1 MFEELIIDHAKSH
14 PHEEVCGFV
23 LLEDNLEIKIE
34 PAKNESPKPRECF
47 SISPLKFIDY
57 KLSKNILGIYHSH
70 PITTERPSKRDMDS
84 SEESGIPYLI
94 YSLKT
99 KKFFLYYPESYEPSP
114 LLQRPHVKAF
124 YECTC
129 ILKDYFKKVLD
140 INISKW
146 NRNYWLPEA
155 YTASNDLLLK
165 ILKEYRQS
173 GARSA
178 PGGFPAFLSKI
189 VNKYKHIRRAKR
201 AGKIVGSFVQK
212 GRKYKGKQRDSG
224 ARSAPGKLW
233 GSFVQNTKE
242 I

>member
-1 MFEELIIDHAKSH
+1 M
-14 PHEEVCGFV
+14 
-23 LLEDNLEIKIE
+23 
-34 PAKNESPKPRECF
+34 
-47 SISPLKFIDY
+47 
-57 KLSKNILGIYHSH
+57 GIYHSH

-165 ILKEYRQS
+165 ILNKNMLPKKDKSIKKHDVIVFQVKPNQRFHVGIYTGSDQ
-173 GARSA
+173 
-178 PGGFPAFLSKI
+178 FIHQPALLLSKKETLDNRWQ
-189 VNKYKHIRRAKR
+189 NKI
-201 AGKIVGSFVQK
+201 
-212 GRKYKGKQRDSG
+212 KYIYRHPS
-224 ARSAPGKLW
+224 L
-233 GSFVQNTKE
+233 V
-242 I
+242 